1 MMIFSEIFEKAAL
14 LNFFAPEVSSTDD
27 SFLKADAFK
36 PFAAYRRRT
45 TPPLFRAKKRRENA
59 FLTLPA
65 AGQSA
70 PAKLSTTP
78 MPVQVF
84 LRVRTIHHANTLYRS
99 LRAKLGN
106 PL

>member
-45 TPPLFRAKKRRENA
+45 TQQLLLK
-59 FLTLPA
+59 A
-65 AGQSA
+65 ALLNSYA
-70 PAKLSTTP
+70 P
-78 MPVQVF
+78 
-84 LRVRTIHHANTLYRS
+84 VRGRQFF
-99 LRAKLGN
+99 
-106 PL
+106 